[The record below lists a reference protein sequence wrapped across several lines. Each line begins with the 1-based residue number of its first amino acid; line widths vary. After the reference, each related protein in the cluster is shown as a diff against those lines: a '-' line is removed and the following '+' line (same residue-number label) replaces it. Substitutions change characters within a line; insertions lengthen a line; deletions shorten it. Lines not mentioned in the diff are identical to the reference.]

1 MQAEEVLNFWFGRLN
16 QHGLPRPTRSLF
28 WFQKDATADKII
40 RVYFEPHLKA
50 AIAGELDGWADTPR
64 GRLALIVLCDQF
76 SRNMYRATPA
86 AFLQD
91 DKALQLCTSGIDLGM
106 DQALAPI
113 ERVFF
118 YFPLEHAESLE
129 AQQRCVDVLTTV
141 ITSSD
146 EPAKTRLNTFLD
158 YAVMHRDIIARFGRF
173 PHRNKILGRISTSEE
188 AQYMAA
194 GAATFGQA

>member
-16 QHGLPRPTRSLF
+16 EHGLPRPTRSLF
-28 WFQKDATADKII
+28 WFQKDATAGKII

-50 AIAGELDGWADTPR
+50 AIDGELDRWAETPR

-91 DKALQLCTSGIDLGM
+91 DKALQLSTAGIDLGM
-106 DQALAPI
+106 DQELAPI

-118 YFPLEHAESLE
+118 YFPLEHAENLD
-129 AQQRCVDVLTTV
+129 AQQRCVEMLTRV
-141 ITSSD
+141 IALSN
-146 EPAKTRLNTFLD
+146 EPAKTRLSSFLD
-158 YAVMHRDIIARFGRF
+158 YAVIHKDIIARFGRF
-173 PHRNKILGRISTSEE
+173 PHRNKILGRVSTE
-188 AQYMAA
+188 AELNYLAS
-194 GAATFGQA
+194 GAATFGQS